1 MKTLNENRTLEKIE
15 SKKPKTSAEI
25 RETIEA
31 TKNNDFVEQDQ
42 FICFRYFSKR
52 TFFGKVKG
60 DCKVA
65 FSPFLPSCCIFS
77 SIFFN

>member
-60 DCKVA
+60 DCKV
-65 FSPFLPSCCIFS
+65 
-77 SIFFN
+77 

>member
-42 FICFRYFSKR
+42 FICFRYFSKELSL
-52 TFFGKVKG
+52 GKLKATVK
-60 DCKVA
+60 
-65 FSPFLPSCCIFS
+65 SPLVLTKLLHI
-77 SIFFN
+77 